1 MTVRPTYPA
10 APLTLAEMELLV
22 SRTGLDLNPG
32 QMADLVLAW
41 RHLSELIGRLPRNRP
56 LLGMCNFVSAPPPP
70 PAEPRAA
77 PRPAKRAPVK
87 PDGKPGRKAARKPG
101 RKLGRRS
108 R

>member
-10 APLTLAEMELLV
+10 VPLTLAEMELLV

-41 RHLSELIGRLPRNRP
+41 RHLSELIGRLPRDRP
-56 LLGMCNFVSAPPPP
+56 LLGTCNFISVPPPP
-70 PAEPRAA
+70 PAEPRVA
-77 PRPAKRAPVK
+77 PLPAKRAPVK
-87 PDGKPGRKAARKPG
+87 PDGKPGRKSARKTG

>member
-10 APLTLAEMELLV
+10 VPLTLAEMELLV

-41 RHLSELIGRLPRNRP
+41 RHLSELIARLPRDRP
-56 LLGMCNFVSAPPPP
+56 LLGVCSFVSLPQPPPT
-70 PAEPRAA
+70 EPRAA
-77 PRPAKRAPVK
+77 PKPAKRAPVK
-87 PDGKPGRKAARKPG
+87 PDGKPGRKPARKPG
-101 RKLGRRS
+101 RKLNRRS